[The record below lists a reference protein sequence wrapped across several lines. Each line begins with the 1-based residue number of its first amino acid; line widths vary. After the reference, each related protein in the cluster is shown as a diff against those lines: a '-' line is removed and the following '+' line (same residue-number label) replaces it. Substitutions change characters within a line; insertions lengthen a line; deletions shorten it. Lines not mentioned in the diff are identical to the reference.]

1 MAIKE
6 PQTKYS
12 CACDLFSV
20 GVIFHLLL
28 LNKPLFKGNSFAEIL
43 EQNKICNVDLE
54 GEIYNLLSDS
64 ALNLLK
70 RLL

>member
-54 GEIYNLLSDS
+54 G
-64 ALNLLK
+64 
-70 RLL
+70 